1 MYIGWDS
8 DEGMVDCGSFLY
20 EVRTVRDQVVAECL
34 FVRLFQEKSVRPCL
48 GTRDFVFD
56 ADMSVFGREL
66 GERA

>member
-1 MYIGWDS
+1 MKA
-8 DEGMVDCGSFLY
+8 GS
-20 EVRTVRDQVVAECL
+20 TVVVFDTGIKYLLQEWL
-34 FVRLFQEKSVRPCL
+34 FVRSFQEKSVRPCL